1 VAEIAQAHDGS
12 LGMAH
17 AFISA
22 AASSGADAVKFQTH
36 LAEHES
42 TRAEPWRVQFSVQ
55 DATRYDYWRRM
66 EFTEEQWMGLKRHAE
81 EVGLLF
87 LSSPFSMAAMDLLE
101 RVGVAAWKVP
111 SGEVGNI
118 PMLRRMAK
126 SNLPVMVSSGMSDVA
141 EIDQAVAIL
150 VNKEVCLLQCST
162 TYPTR
167 PEHVGLNVLQ
177 LFRERYPGIAVGL
190 SDHSATIYPALAAV
204 ILEAQVVE
212 VHLTL
217 SKTMYG
223 PDVTSSLTPNELK
236 QLVEGTRFVDTM
248 RRSPVD
254 KFSLGKDQEEMRHIF
269 TKSAVAARDLV
280 AGETIEETDIALK
293 KPGGGISPSEYHAL
307 VGRQLARPVK
317 LDEQFTWDDVK

>member
-1 VAEIAQAHDGS
+1 
-12 LGMAH
+12 
-17 AFISA
+17 
-22 AASSGADAVKFQTH
+22 
-36 LAEHES
+36 
-42 TRAEPWRVQFSVQ
+42 
-55 DATRYDYWRRM
+55 M